1 MTNAVETRQSQI
13 SGLSYV
19 GSEIDMAGGI
29 TGNEPVKNEGAQPEA
44 RITAEDPSVT
54 FHASLITNAQTVT
67 PSAQFLG
74 VAPAAVPAAVSKLTA
89 ANVKPVVSDNT
100 ALDTKKVTPTLP
112 LPKLRSLEI
121 LSGVVHVY
129 GIHIFKKT
137 LHLCTWTVNQRV
149 PLINVLETKYKLTG
163 ISGRP

>member
-1 MTNAVETRQSQI
+1 MVPI
-13 SGLSYV
+13 SANSC
-19 GSEIDMAGGI
+19 EIY
-29 TGNEPVKNEGAQPEA
+29 
-44 RITAEDPSVT
+44 R
-54 FHASLITNAQTVT
+54 
-67 PSAQFLG
+67 
-74 VAPAAVPAAVSKLTA
+74 
-89 ANVKPVVSDNT
+89 
-100 ALDTKKVTPTLP
+100 
-112 LPKLRSLEI
+112 LEI

>member
-1 MTNAVETRQSQI
+1 
-13 SGLSYV
+13 
-19 GSEIDMAGGI
+19 MAGGI

-67 PSAQFLG
+67 PSVQFLG

-112 LPKLRSLEI
+112 LPKLRSLI
-121 LSGVVHVY
+121 LHAILRPS
-129 GIHIFKKT
+129 
-137 LHLCTWTVNQRV
+137 LPPNWRWETWSQSPRIPARFTD
-149 PLINVLETKYKLTG
+149 LK
-163 ISGRP
+163 S